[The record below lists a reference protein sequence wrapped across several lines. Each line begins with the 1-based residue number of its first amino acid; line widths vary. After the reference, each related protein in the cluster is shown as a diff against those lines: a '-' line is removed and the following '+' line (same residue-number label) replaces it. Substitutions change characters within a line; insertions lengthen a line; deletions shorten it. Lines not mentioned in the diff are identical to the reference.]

1 MKIVVF
7 DTETTGLPPRMPGE
21 TWAQQEEYGKRLL
34 SFSDL
39 KKKES
44 AWSQHI
50 DSWPHIIQLSYIFY
64 DSDKP
69 SRAKIVNK
77 YIDIPEHV
85 EISESSAKI
94 HHITKASIAAADE
107 VNRAEIY
114 DALKEFMKY
123 IKKADIVVAH
133 NAQFDRKMVVAELL
147 RLSEE
152 YDVPEIEAM
161 MTDAHFE
168 CSMEKTKPICQLKT
182 KYEYIDKVTGE
193 PKFFY
198 KIKSPKLTEAYQFYF
213 GYEPNPEMLHDAIID
228 VIICLRVY
236 CISLKHS
243 FDVCGTNKKITEYI
257 MSISPVGYTCNPVAS
272 LPLLTGTK
280 IRSRSKSS
288 KSSKSSRSSRSS
300 KSSRSSSRSSR
311 SSRSTTQKRRSTN
324 SSSSQSSSSLVE
336 LAAATE
342 TNK

>member
-1 MKIVVF
+1 MKILVF
-7 DTETTGLPPRMPGE
+7 DTETTGLPPRMPGD

-34 SFSDL
+34 NFSDL
-39 KKKES
+39 KKKEP

-64 DSDKP
+64 DSDRP

-114 DALKEFMKY
+114 DALKEFIKY
-123 IKKADIVVAH
+123 VKKADIIVAH
-133 NAQFDRKMVVAELL
+133 NAQFDRKMIVAELL

-152 YDVPEIEAM
+152 YDVPELEM
-161 MTDAHFE
+161 MMNDANFE
-168 CSMEKTKPICQLKT
+168 CSMEKTKPMCQLKAR
-182 KYEYIDKVTGE
+182 YEYIDKVTGE

-198 KIKSPKLTEAYQFYF
+198 KIKSPKLTEAYQFFF

-257 MSISPVGYTCNPVAS
+257 MNISPVGYTCNPVS
-272 LPLLTGTK
+272 LPPLLTGTK
-280 IRSRSKSS
+280 PRSRSK
-288 KSSKSSRSSRSS
+288 SS

-311 SSRSTTQKRRSTN
+311 SSKSTTQKQRT
-324 SSSSQSSSSLVE
+324 SSQQSSSSLVD
-336 LAAATE
+336 LTASTE

>member
-1 MKIVVF
+1 MKILVF
-7 DTETTGLPPRMPGE
+7 DTETSGLPPRMPGE
-21 TWAQQEEYGKRLL
+21 TWAKQEEYGKRLL
-34 SFSDL
+34 SFPDF
-39 KKKES
+39 KKKDS

-94 HHITKASIAAADE
+94 HHITRESIAAADE

-123 IKKADIVVAH
+123 VKKADIIVAH
-133 NAQFDRKMVVAELL
+133 NAQFDRKMIVAELL

-152 YDVPEIEAM
+152 YDIPEIEIM
-161 MTDAHFE
+161 MNDAYFE
-168 CSMEKTKPICQLKT
+168 CSMEKTKPICQLKA
-182 KYEYIDKVTGE
+182 KYEYVDKITGE

-198 KIKSPKLTEAYQFYF
+198 KIKSPKLTEAYQFFF

-236 CISLKHS
+236 CISLKQS
-243 FDVCGTNKKITEYI
+243 FDICGTNKKITEYI
-257 MSISPVGYTCNPVAS
+257 MRISPVGYTCSQVAS
-272 LPLLTGTK
+272 LPLNGTTPRANSRTGNT
-280 IRSRSKSS
+280 RSSS
-288 KSSKSSRSSRSS
+288 KSS

-311 SSRSTTQKRRSTN
+311 SSKSTTQRRRTSYT
-324 SSSSQSSSSLVE
+324 SSGQSSSSMVDLT
-336 LAAATE
+336 ATE
-342 TNK
+342 TKNN